1 MLIRCLKKM
10 YKNKSI
16 YLALTLGLILSI
28 ITIVVLPM
36 FARASQD
43 KLIRQTL
50 YQYGNEKNIY
60 PLSIA
65 YNYKN
70 SEEGFKVT
78 DEFINKTDELSKTS
92 TEKIKLPIMD
102 NRKMLKTS
110 EFLFW
115 ETNANALKDANLIIK
130 YQLISV
136 KDIDKHITILK
147 GNLPQK
153 QAKDDGVQEVV
164 IHKNAFNNSSLELDK
179 VYTTTLDSV
188 AYNVVEQLK
197 NNDCKT
203 IKFKIVG
210 IYDLKESSFWTKGIV
225 EVKNEFLLTSMDIH
239 RDMLK
244 IMPSNYEYINEY
256 YLDYSQLKYAQLKG
270 KFGDNILKVF
280 EETNNYIKKN
290 GGSVSWALN
299 DILETIETKM
309 KSTTN
314 MMGIILIPLVFMLIL
329 YTLMISK
336 IIATNDSNEISLLK
350 SRGAKLYQIFIPYI
364 VKGIIMGAIGIII
377 SPIIAKFI
385 VKFMGR
391 TTEFL
396 TFGGESDLIP
406 YITSWDYLLSMVVII
421 IFIAAMLVPVYITS
435 KKTIVELKRDKFR
448 LATTPLWK
456 KYGIDIVIL
465 GISLYCF
472 YNFIGRYYSSREVS
486 MEKDP
491 LVYLII
497 TGLCLGLTL
506 IFLRVYPVIIK
517 FTFKIAKN
525 LWKPETYYILLYSV
539 RNSAKKECIMVFL
552 IFTLSIGIFN
562 MNSARKINREGEHNI
577 EYANGA
583 DIVVKEL
590 FDQNETTFD
599 KNYKKYKDI
608 YGIEETAKVLHKDEI
623 MLSYDNKTVKGK
635 FTAIDP
641 YEFGNTAWMRED
653 LFSQPWNKYLNAL
666 ALEPSAI
673 LISNSMVKYGFKVGD
688 VLEIRVPYGPRFS
701 EDSSVPEYSIE
712 CRIVGTFNY
721 WPGWNPQEKSQ
732 EDLVVGNFNNT
743 IQNTRNTKYDVWLR
757 TKTGVKSEEIREEL
771 IKNKIMPEL
780 FEAVDKK
787 IYNFHKNMFIQT
799 INATYTFAFI
809 MTMIV
814 AFTGFVVY
822 WALSIKERELQFGII
837 RALGLSKKKVYKI
850 ILIEQIIFTIGALVI
865 GTIIGSK
872 IFELIAPITN
882 ESNLQG
888 SIALPILMQYL
899 PSDYIKIF
907 SIVSIM
913 IIVVLIILIT
923 YISKLKINQ
932 AVKLGED

>member
-10 YKNKSI
+10 YKNKFI

-28 ITIVVLPM
+28 ITIIVLPM

-43 KLIRQTL
+43 KLIRQAL
-50 YQYGNEKNIY
+50 DQHGKEKSVY

-70 SEEGFKVT
+70 SQEGGNAT
-78 DEFINKTDELSKTS
+78 DEFINKADELSKTN
-92 TEKIKLPIMD
+92 TEKFKLPIIA
-102 NRKMLKTS
+102 NRAMLKTT
-110 EFLFW
+110 EVLFW
-115 ETNANALKDANLIIK
+115 DTNADVLKDVNLINK
-130 YQLISV
+130 FQLISI

-147 GNLPQK
+147 GKLPQK
-153 QAKDDGVQEVV
+153 SEEANGVQEVI
-164 IHKNAFNNSSLELDK
+164 IHKNAFNKNPLELDK
-179 VYTTTLDSV
+179 VYITTLDKD
-188 AYNVVEQLK
+188 AYDVLDSLNKKEY
-197 NNDCKT
+197 KT

-210 IYDLKESSFWTKGIV
+210 IYELKESAFWTKGIV
-225 EVKNEFLLTSMDIH
+225 EVKDDFLLTSMDIH
-239 RDMLK
+239 REMLK
-244 IMPSNYEYINEY
+244 IMPNNYEYINEY
-256 YLDYSQLKYAQLKG
+256 YLDYSQLKYSQLKG
-270 KFGDNILKVF
+270 KFGDNILKEF
-280 EETNNYIKKN
+280 EETYNYVRKN
-290 GGSVSWALN
+290 DGSVSWFLN
-299 DILETIETKM
+299 DIAKTVESKM
-309 KSTTN
+309 KSTVN
-314 MMGIILIPLVFMLIL
+314 MMGIILFPLVFMLIL

-364 VKGIIMGAIGIII
+364 VKGIIMGTIGTII

-396 TFGGESDLIP
+396 TFDSKSDLIP
-406 YITSWDYLLSMVVII
+406 YITPWDYLLSMVVII
-421 IFIAAMLVPVYITS
+421 IFIVAMLIPVYITS
-435 KKTIVELKRDKFR
+435 KKTIVELKRDRFR
-448 LATTPLWK
+448 LAPTPLWK
-456 KYGIDIVIL
+456 KYGIDIVVL
-465 GISLYCF
+465 GLSLYCF
-472 YNFIGRYYSSREVS
+472 YNFVGRYYSSREVS

-497 TGLCLGLTL
+497 TGICLGLTL
-506 IFLRVYPVIIK
+506 VFLRIYPVVIK
-517 FTFKIAKN
+517 FIFKIAKN
-525 LWKPETYYILLYSV
+525 LWKPETYYTLLYSV

-583 DIVVKEL
+583 NIVVKEL
-590 FDQNETTFD
+590 FDENETAFD

-608 YGIEETAKVLHKDEI
+608 DGIEETAKVLYKDEV
-623 MLSYDNKTVKGK
+623 MLTYDNKSKKGR
-635 FTAIDP
+635 FTAINP

-666 ALEPSAI
+666 TIEPSAI
-673 LISNSMVKYGFKVGD
+673 LISSSMVKEGFKVGD
-688 VLEIRVPYGPRFS
+688 VLEMRVPYGPKFV
-701 EDSSVPEYSIE
+701 EDPSVPEYSLQ

-721 WPGWNPQEKSQ
+721 WPGWNPQEKGH
-732 EDLVVGNFNNT
+732 ERLVVGDFNNT
-743 IQNTRNTKYDVWLR
+743 IENSRSIKYDVWLR

-780 FEAVDKK
+780 FEAVDNK
-787 IYNFHKNMFIQT
+787 IYSFHKNMFVQT

-822 WALSIKERELQFGII
+822 WSLSIKERELQFGII

-850 ILIEQIIFTIGALVI
+850 ILIEQIIFTIGALAI

-888 SIALPILMQYL
+888 SIALPILVQYL

-907 SIVSIM
+907 SILSIM